1 MIHLYSKVKTCRQLA
16 QAKVSEAEEINKQA
30 GKINFDYGLI
40 KSNDDYHDLQKF
52 IIGAKL

>member
-30 GKINFDYGLI
+30 GKINFDYGLR
-40 KSNDDYHDLQKF
+40 KSNDDYHDLQKI